1 MENNFYNPMPQMPQM
16 PQSNP
21 EYERYA
27 KSGLAKCIAAGV
39 LAIPNLGFNSVE
51 ALDQEQVMVLIIVC
65 FVCSLLSV
73 IFASLALGSQ
83 TKAKRA
89 LGRRTGKTL
98 GTKIASIVI
107 LVIACIFL
115 AIEAVGVFVIFAFG
129 AFSFL

>member
-1 MENNFYNPMPQMPQM
+1 MENNYYNPMPQMS
-16 PQSNP
+16 QSNP
-21 EYERYA
+21 DYERYA
-27 KSGLAKCIAAGV
+27 KSGLTKCIVAGV
-39 LAIPNLGFNSVE
+39 LTAANLAFNAAE
-51 ALDQEQVMVLIIVC
+51 ALDTQRQMILIIIC
-65 FVCSLLSV
+65 FVCSLLGV

-83 TKAKRA
+83 AKAKRA